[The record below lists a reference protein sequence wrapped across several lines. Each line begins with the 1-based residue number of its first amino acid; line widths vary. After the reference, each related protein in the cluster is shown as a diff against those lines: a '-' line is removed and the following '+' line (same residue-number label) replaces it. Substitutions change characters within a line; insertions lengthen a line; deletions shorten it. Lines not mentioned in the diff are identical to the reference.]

1 MRARPEWGTPNL
13 HSGGRPARE
22 TRVVR
27 TRPSVRARTVRACVR
42 PAGGLVF
49 AAALALGASACGGD
63 DDAGPSPDDGG
74 APAGESASPDEGGA
88 TTLATVPPDLAE
100 ASGNAP
106 AARGAALDEP
116 PGDPDRSPLEGEPID
131 GGFGEA
137 ALSVTRP
144 DGTTLGWCVL
154 LALTGGQRQRGLME
168 VTDLNGYD
176 GMLFAFPSDNEGGFW
191 MSNTVLPL
199 SIGYFTADGEL
210 VSTADMEP
218 CPDGT
223 DCPSYPAAGP
233 YRFALEVPMG
243 ELPAR
248 GVEEGSTIAVGGSC
262 AS

>member
-1 MRARPEWGTPNL
+1 M
-13 HSGGRPARE
+13 
-22 TRVVR
+22 R
-27 TRPSVRARTVRACVR
+27 TRPAARALAR
-42 PAGGLVF
+42 PATGLAF
-49 AAALALGASACGGD
+49 AAALALGAGACGGD
-63 DDAGPSPDDGG
+63 DDPGPDTADH
-74 APAGESASPDEGGA
+74 AAGESAAPGSASGSSGSSGSGA
-88 TTLATVPPDLAE
+88 TTTLATEPPDLAA

-116 PGDPDRSPLEGEPID
+116 PGDPDRSPLEGEPVD

-154 LALTGGQRQRGLME
+154 LALTNAQRQRGLME

-191 MSNTVLPL
+191 MSNTVMPL
-199 SIGYFTADGEL
+199 SIGYFTAEGEL

-248 GVEEGSTIAVGGSC
+248 GVEDGSTIAVGGSC